1 MTELGNTHE
10 KLAVVNDL
18 LEAQLH
24 IYLKDVPKYEYREID
39 NTPKHLIHQTEEDI
53 RGISK
58 EQLKADKLELIKEA
72 KTKIVP
78 VMMNY
83 ENRKKYLKPISEKN
97 TEIENIPYGF
107 GKGVAVL
114 DKEGMTLEILRKI

>member
-24 IYLKDVPKYEYREID
+24 IYLKDVPKYEYRKID
-39 NTPKHLIHQTEEDI
+39 NTPKLLIHQTEEDI

>member
-24 IYLKDVPKYEYREID
+24 IYLKDVPKYEYRKID